1 MSNNVSK
8 YNFSEIER
16 RLDTVKFDQGTT
28 KFLCGDGT
36 YVEPTVSEPYDDSLL
51 LDEISEL
58 TEAIELKAD
67 KTELEGLATE
77 DFVTEKIG
85 EAQLSGGG
93 QDVNLDEYQRKEQI
107 GELESLSTTNNASIV
122 GAINELK
129 DSVDTKA
136 DSATTLAGYGIE
148 DAYTNDEIEAKLL
161 TLPSA
166 PAIAG
171 VEYEDERI
179 AKTEDIKLQPET
191 ITFSIDANGKC
202 TASKALQDT
211 FTNDKA
217 QVILGN
223 VYKIDFKI
231 KRSLYWIPI
240 ERDPDSGNVLVV
252 GIGKA
257 NTKKLVTLSVLAGRV
272 VDTIQNETSSLNK
285 TFTADSR
292 LRIYRDYNGTVT
304 FYYKAASDSSWTK
317 WFDVPLQNVYSEK
330 VLGFVPG
337 IASAEYQDNF
347 TGDTNIVF
355 DDMKIQRTEPFP
367 FARNFDMAI
376 TNLQLASAATT

>member
-1 MSNNVSK
+1 MSNVSK
-8 YNFSEIER
+8 YNFDEIER
-16 RLDTVKFDQGTT
+16 RLDSIKFDQGTT

-36 YVEPTVSEPYDDSLL
+36 YTEPTVSEPYDDSVILN
-51 LDEISEL
+51 EITEL
-58 TEAIELKAD
+58 EEALQLKAD

-85 EAQLSGGG
+85 EAQLSGEG
-93 QDVNLDEYQRKEQI
+93 QSVNLDEYQRKEHI
-107 GELESLSTTNNASIV
+107 GELTSLSTTNKASIV
-122 GAINELK
+122 GAINEVK
-129 DSVDTKA
+129 DSVDSKA

-148 DAYTNDEIEAKLL
+148 DAYTKEEIEEKLL
-161 TLPSA
+161 ALPSA

-171 VEYEDERI
+171 VEYEDERV
-179 AKTEDIKLQPET
+179 AKTEDIKIQPET
-191 ITFSIDANGKC
+191 ITFSIDSNGKC
-202 TASKALQDT
+202 TASKALPNT
-211 FTNDKA
+211 FTSDKA
-217 QVILGN
+217 QVILGDA
-223 VYKIDFKI
+223 YKIDFKI

-257 NTKKLVTLSVLAGRV
+257 NTKKLVTLSVLAGRI

-285 TFTADSR
+285 TFAADSR

-330 VLGFVPG
+330 ILGFVPG
-337 IASAEYQDNF
+337 IASAECQDNF

-376 TNLQLASAATT
+376 TNLQLASSATT